1 MKQDKEIKI
10 REYIE
15 NYVPCF
21 TPCIGCETSEKHIN
35 IFGKKMGLRRLDD
48 DNIDAIEIVLGFIL
62 TEKDKKDF
70 IKIWMEIFKRVM
82 LEYQTE
88 LKRCRNEE
96 EKEKLKREGCK
107 RKVDSTMTKRK
118 KK

>member
-1 MKQDKEIKI
+1 MKQDKEVKV

-21 TPCIGCETSEKHIN
+21 TACIGCETTEEYID
-35 IFGKKMGLRRLDD
+35 IFGKKMATRRIEEDNLDTM
-48 DNIDAIEIVLGFIL
+48 ETTLGFTL

-70 IKIWMEIFKRVM
+70 VKIWMEIFKRVM
-82 LEYQTE
+82 LEYQVE
-88 LKRCRNEE
+88 LRRCKNEE
-96 EKEKLKREGCK
+96 EKEKLKKESVK
-107 RKVDSTMTKRK
+107 RKTESTKRK

>member
-1 MKQDKEIKI
+1 MKQDKEIKV

-15 NYVPCF
+15 NYIPCF
-21 TPCIGCETSEKHIN
+21 TACIGCDTSEKYMD
-35 IFGKKMGLRRLDD
+35 IFGKKMGLRRLEE
-48 DNIDAIEIVLGFIL
+48 DNIDAIETSLGFIF

-82 LEYQTE
+82 LEYQVE
-88 LKRCRNEE
+88 LKRCKNEE
-96 EKEKLKREGCK
+96 EKEKLKKSGVV
-107 RKVDSTMTKRK
+107 RKVDSSTTKRK